1 VGGLLSLTKQGDK
14 YVIGTIKSSYET
26 GDNNGTNVPVGI
38 AGFHTHPQG
47 EYKRQNVEYA
57 WPSGDDYHSIL
68 EKMIKEDCILHI
80 VATMEGTYCISFS
93 PELARLSKIEWKKM
107 FKGKKTEE
115 YKFALPESGDRNL
128 TPKKYIESLK
138 KMKIFTVEFR
148 KWSSK
153 KPFTFYYPQ
162 GINGGCEV

>member
-1 VGGLLSLTKQGDK
+1 MTGKYQQKIFDHHEVGGLLSLIKRDGK

-26 GDNNGTNVPVGI
+26 GNNNGTDVPVGI

-47 EYKRQNVEYA
+47 EYKRQGVEYA

-107 FKGKKTEE
+107 FKGKKTAE
-115 YKFALPESGDRNL
+115 YKFALPESGDRHK
-128 TPKKYIESLK
+128 TPEKYIDELK
-138 KMKIFTVEFR
+138 I
-148 KWSSK
+148 
-153 KPFTFYYPQ
+153 
-162 GINGGCEV
+162 